1 MNTTFLVILILMVA
15 VAVCYCV
22 MNKKPVDKK
31 VTFGST
37 QTLIIPGNIF
47 KGDDGEIGEPSDNE
61 DLDDY
66 LDKSDPLQ
74 KVKYNDKG
82 VDIDNNKSRSS
93 FYNEP
98 IYLDPEFPKDT
109 MSGHADSNY
118 DDKFSTFKVVPEK
131 GNIDFHDATGL
142 TTSDSIN
149 ESESKFN
156 NDYDTVYNQ
165 WFQGKKPREY
175 IPTEEMNNPK
185 YQRELEYKQDFT
197 SIGEWTY
204 KNETE
209 MNTGS
214 TGNNVAGY
222 SSFHSKSD
230 NFNNKVNVSQCHS

>member
-1 MNTTFLVILILMVA
+1 MNVLFLVILMVA
-15 VAVCYCV
+15 AVVYYCV
-22 MNKKPVDKK
+22 NNKKLPGKK
-31 VTFGST
+31 VTFGNI

-47 KGDDGEIGEPSDNE
+47 KGNDGEIGKPSDNG

-66 LDKSDPLQ
+66 LDESDPLQ
-74 KVKYNDKG
+74 KVRHNDTQ
-82 VDIDNNKSRSS
+82 VDIDNGKSRSS

-98 IYLDPEFPKDT
+98 IYLDQEFPKDT
-109 MSGHADSNY
+109 MPGQADSNY

-131 GNIDFHDATGL
+131 GDIDFYDATGL
-142 TTSDSIN
+142 TTPNSTN
-149 ESESKFN
+149 ESISKFN

-165 WFQGKKPREY
+165 WFQGKKPKEY
-175 IPTEEMNNPK
+175 TPTEEMNRPK
-185 YQRELEYKQDFT
+185 YQKDLGYKQDFA

>member
-1 MNTTFLVILILMVA
+1 MNILLVILILMVA
-15 VAVCYCV
+15 VAVYYCV
-22 MNKKPVDKK
+22 IDKKRPEKK
-31 VTFGST
+31 VTFGNI

-47 KGDDGEIGEPSDNE
+47 KGSDGEIGKPSDNE

-66 LDKSDPLQ
+66 LDESNPLQ
-74 KVKYNDKG
+74 KVRHNDKQ
-82 VDIDNNKSRSS
+82 VDIDNGKSRSS

-131 GNIDFHDATGL
+131 GDIDFYDATGL
-142 TTSDSIN
+142 TTPDSTN
-149 ESESKFN
+149 ERKSEFN
-156 NDYDTVYNQ
+156 NDYDTMYNQ

-175 IPTEEMNNPK
+175 IPTEEMNSPK
-185 YQRELEYKQDFT
+185 YQKDLEYKQDFT
-197 SIGEWTY
+197 SIGEWSY

-230 NFNNKVNVSQCHS
+230 NFNNKMNVSQCHS